1 MAAQTFQATGRVEV
15 TQISKPFWDDVLA
28 ASQAGQKPS
37 NAWAPPPPMSAEDGD
52 VWSINVN
59 ADQYHEAIRALI
71 TVSDGYLRVGAELIP
86 TDGSMSEQIHR

>member
-1 MAAQTFQATGRVEV
+1 
-15 TQISKPFWDDVLA
+15 
-28 ASQAGQKPS
+28 
-37 NAWAPPPPMSAEDGD
+37 MSAEDGD